1 MEPALC
7 HFMAS
12 HDEYHTDE
20 SASTFGILQTLP
32 EQIPSKE
39 NYIVPDHI
47 VQEWI
52 SNKYGVL
59 IKQLTDRISNNALR
73 NLSRAGQDN
82 PCDFREIITE
92 VMTSRLIRR
101 GTLSA
106 QARAQRVEDIQTD
119 SSGRVTF
126 SILLLPFR
134 TPSPLKHDSLLPDLG
149 EYFTLSLLYAL
160 ADSCRQVQL
169 RLFNMAHSVS
179 DTLQAQGTD
188 ARTLLRQD
196 GERSSGQR
204 GEAMSLIE
212 EALRHK
218 FSGKEYIRRRKFIRS
233 LLQNDTCLNYA
244 CPEHLSAFLL
254 LLSDV
259 EMTPVQFRHWIQTD
273 ITPVHIYAVQDEY
286 RYPCFDMLD
295 RKMIRDYRT
304 DLLAFMKNVNMDNQ
318 LLSLIRYEDIRN
330 NLSWKTR
337 YFNDLEYSSKLNA
350 LMACV
355 SESEGLYEAA
365 GRAAFLTT
373 LREQDPRLQQLFE
386 PLLFAIPYPLLE
398 TYARE
403 QSLNYGEFYCQ
414 FMKNIYTP
422 RKGDDELLRRVILNQ
437 VLQAVARYVAAYESN
452 TAGKN
457 TTGFDDVRSLFPET
471 LRMSIHRKDEIH
483 GHYSVQISPS
493 SSRVPWH
500 GVAVLEPTQNGFLLD
515 VRLEREVRAAGY
527 TGVSPTG
534 REQSPLFFVP
544 PDISHEELTQRLTD
558 DSFALLS
565 LSSSR

>member
-32 EQIPSKE
+32 EQIPSKKH
-39 NYIVPDHI
+39 YIVPDHI

-204 GEAMSLIE
+204 GEAMSIIE

-304 DLLAFMKNVNMDNQ
+304 DLLAFMKTVNMDNQ
-318 LLSLIRYEDIRN
+318 LLSLIRYEDIQN

-355 SESEGLYEAA
+355 SETEELYEAA
-365 GRAAFLTT
+365 GRAAFLTM

-398 TYARE
+398 TYSRE
-403 QSLNYGEFYCQ
+403 QSLDYGEFYCQ

>member
-1 MEPALC
+1 MESVLNHSTPD
-7 HFMAS
+7 

-20 SASTFGILQTLP
+20 TASTFGILQTLP
-32 EQIPSKE
+32 EHIPSKE
-39 NYIVPDHI
+39 NYIIPGEI
-47 VQEWI
+47 IERWI
-52 SNKYGVL
+52 SNKYGAL
-59 IKQLTDRISNNALR
+59 IKQLTDRISNNTLR
-73 NLSRAGQDN
+73 NLSRTGQDN

-106 QARAQRVEDIQTD
+106 EARAQRAADIQTD
-119 SSGRVTF
+119 SAGRVTF

-160 ADSCRQVQL
+160 AASCRQVQL
-169 RLFNMAHSVS
+169 SLFNLAHSVS
-179 DTLQAQGTD
+179 EKLKAQGTD
-188 ARTLLRQD
+188 PWTLLRQA
-196 GERSSGQR
+196 GERSSGKR
-204 GEAMSLIE
+204 GETMALIE
-212 EALRHK
+212 EDLRHK

-233 LLQNDTCLNYA
+233 ILQNDTCLNYEY
-244 CPEHLSAFLL
+244 PEHLSSFLL
-254 LLSDV
+254 LLSDA
-259 EMTPVQFRHWIQTD
+259 EMSPVQFRHWMQAD
-273 ITPVHIYAVQDEY
+273 IIPVHIYAIQDEY

-295 RKMIRDYRT
+295 RKMIRDYRD
-304 DLLAFMKNVNMDNQ
+304 DLLAFMDTVNMDNQ
-318 LLSLIRYEDIRN
+318 LLSLIRYEDIQN

-337 YFNDLEYSSKLNA
+337 YFNDLEYTTKLNA

-355 SESEGLYEAA
+355 SDSEGLYQAE
-365 GRAAFLTT
+365 GRAAFLAT

-386 PLLFAIPYPLLE
+386 PLLFALPYPLLE

-403 QSLNYGEFYCQ
+403 QSLEYGEFYCQ
-414 FMKNIYTP
+414 FMNNIYTP
-422 RKGDDELLRRVILNQ
+422 QKEDGELLRRVILNR
-437 VLQAVARYVAAYESN
+437 VLQAVARYVAAYETN

-457 TTGFDDVRSLFPET
+457 TTGFDDVRSLLPDT
-471 LRMSIHRKDEIH
+471 LRMSIHRKDEKH

-527 TGVSPTG
+527 TGVSPSG
-534 REQSPLFFVP
+534 REPSPLFFVP
-544 PDISHEELTQRLTD
+544 PGISLEQLTQRLTD

-565 LSSSR
+565 LSSSL

>member
-1 MEPALC
+1 MEPVLNL
-7 HFMAS
+7 FTTS

-20 SASTFGILQTLP
+20 TASTFGILQTLP
-32 EQIPSKE
+32 EHILSKE
-39 NYIVPDHI
+39 NHIVPGEI
-47 VQEWI
+47 IEEWI
-52 SNKYGVL
+52 SNKYGAL

-106 QARAQRVEDIQTD
+106 EARAQRVADIQTD
-119 SSGRVTF
+119 PAGRVTF

-149 EYFTLSLLYAL
+149 EYYTLSVLYAL
-160 ADSCRQVQL
+160 AASCRQVQ
-169 RLFNMAHSVS
+169 RSLFNMAHSVS
-179 DTLQAQGTD
+179 ETLKAQGTD
-188 ARTLLRQD
+188 PWTLLRQA
-196 GERSSGQR
+196 GERTSGKR
-204 GEAMSLIE
+204 GEAMTLIE
-212 EALRHK
+212 EDLRLK
-218 FSGKEYIRRRKFIRS
+218 FFGKEYIRRRKFIRS
-233 LLQNDTCLNYA
+233 ILQNDTCLNYEY
-244 CPEHLSAFLL
+244 PEHLSSFLL
-254 LLSDV
+254 LLSDA
-259 EMTPVQFRHWIQTD
+259 EMSPLQFRHWIQAD
-273 ITPVHIYAVQDEY
+273 ISPVHIYAIQDEY

-295 RKMIRDYRT
+295 RKMIRDYRY
-304 DLLAFMKNVNMDNQ
+304 DLLAFMDTVNMDNQ
-318 LLSLIRYEDIRN
+318 LLSLIRYEDIQN

-337 YFNDLEYSSKLNA
+337 YFNDLEYTNKLNA

-355 SESEGLYEAA
+355 SDSEGVYQAE
-365 GRAAFLTT
+365 GRGAFLTI

-386 PLLFAIPYPLLE
+386 PLLFALPYPLLE

-403 QSLNYGEFYCQ
+403 QSLEYDEFYCH
-414 FMKNIYTP
+414 FMNKIYTP
-422 RKGDDELLRRVILNQ
+422 QKEDVELLRRVILNQ
-437 VLQAVARYVAAYESN
+437 VLHAVARYVAAYESN

-471 LRMSIHRKDEIH
+471 LRMSIHRKDEKH

-493 SSRVPWH
+493 SSRVPRH

-534 REQSPLFFVP
+534 REQCPLFFVP
-544 PDISHEELTQRLTD
+544 PGISLEQLTQRLTD

-565 LSSSR
+565 LSSSL

>member
-1 MEPALC
+1 MEPVLS
-7 HFMAS
+7 HFTTS

-20 SASTFGILQTLP
+20 TPSTFGILQTLP
-32 EQIPSKE
+32 EHIPSKE
-39 NYIVPDHI
+39 NHIVPSEIID
-47 VQEWI
+47 EWI
-52 SNKYGVL
+52 SKKYGAL
-59 IKQLTDRISNNALR
+59 IDQLTDRISNKALR
-73 NLSRAGQDN
+73 NLLRADKDN

-101 GTLSA
+101 GTLSTK
-106 QARAQRVEDIQTD
+106 ARAQRVEDIQTD

-149 EYFTLSLLYAL
+149 EYFTLSILYAL

-169 RLFNMAHSVS
+169 SLFNLAHSVS
-179 DTLQAQGTD
+179 DTLKAQGND
-188 ARTLLRQD
+188 ARSLLRQV
-196 GERSSGQR
+196 GEPSSGRR
-204 GEAMSLIE
+204 GETMARIE
-212 EALRHK
+212 EALKHRY
-218 FSGKEYIRRRKFIRS
+218 SGKEYIRRRKFIRS
-233 LLQNDTCLNYA
+233 ILQNDTCLSYE
-244 CPEHLSAFLL
+244 CPEHLSSFLL
-254 LLSDV
+254 LLSDS
-259 EMTPVQFRHWIQTD
+259 EMTPVQFRHWIQAD
-273 ITPVHIYAVQDEY
+273 ITPVHIYAIQDEY
-286 RYPCFDMLD
+286 RYPCFDMLE

-304 DLLAFMKNVNMDNQ
+304 DLLAFMNTVNMDSH
-318 LLSLIRYEDIRN
+318 LLSLIRYEDIQN

-337 YFNDLEYSSKLNA
+337 YFNDLEYSAKLST

-355 SESEGLYEAA
+355 SEYEGLYEAE

-373 LREQDPRLQQLFE
+373 LRELDPRLQQLFE
-386 PLLFAIPYPLLE
+386 PLLFALPYPLLE

-403 QSLNYGEFYCQ
+403 QSLDYDEFYCQ

-422 RKGDDELLRRVILNQ
+422 RKEDDELLRRVILNQ

-457 TTGFDDVRSLFPET
+457 TTGFDDVRSLFPDT
-471 LRMSIHRKDEIH
+471 LRMSIHRKDEKH

-527 TGVSPTG
+527 TGVSPSG
-534 REQSPLFFVP
+534 REPSPLF
-544 PDISHEELTQRLTD
+544 
-558 DSFALLS
+558 LS
-565 LSSSR
+565 LPASA

>member
-1 MEPALC
+1 MEPVLNL
-7 HFMAS
+7 FTTS

-20 SASTFGILQTLP
+20 TASTFGILQTLP
-32 EQIPSKE
+32 EHIPSKE
-39 NYIVPDHI
+39 NHIVPGEI
-47 VQEWI
+47 IEEWI
-52 SNKYGVL
+52 SNKYGAL

-82 PCDFREIITE
+82 PCGFREIITE

-106 QARAQRVEDIQTD
+106 EARAQRVADIQTD
-119 SSGRVTF
+119 SAGRVTF

-160 ADSCRQVQL
+160 ADSCRQVQHH
-169 RLFNMAHSVS
+169 LFNLAHSVS
-179 DTLQAQGTD
+179 DTLQAQGID

-204 GEAMSLIE
+204 GEAMSFIE
-212 EALRHK
+212 ETLKHK

-259 EMTPVQFRHWIQTD
+259 EMTPVQFRHWILTD

-304 DLLAFMKNVNMDNQ
+304 DLLAFMKTVNMDNQ
-318 LLSLIRYEDIRN
+318 LLSLIRYENIQN
-330 NLSWKTR
+330 NLSWKIR

-355 SESEGLYEAA
+355 SETEELYEAA

-403 QSLNYGEFYCQ
+403 QSLDYGEFYCQ

-500 GVAVLEPTQNGFLLD
+500 GVAVMEPTQNGFLLD

>member
-1 MEPALC
+1 
-7 HFMAS
+7 
-12 HDEYHTDE
+12 
-20 SASTFGILQTLP
+20 
-32 EQIPSKE
+32 
-39 NYIVPDHI
+39 
-47 VQEWI
+47 
-52 SNKYGVL
+52 
-59 IKQLTDRISNNALR
+59 
-73 NLSRAGQDN
+73 
-82 PCDFREIITE
+82 
-92 VMTSRLIRR
+92 
-101 GTLSA
+101 
-106 QARAQRVEDIQTD
+106 
-119 SSGRVTF
+119 
-126 SILLLPFR
+126 
-134 TPSPLKHDSLLPDLG
+134 
-149 EYFTLSLLYAL
+149 
-160 ADSCRQVQL
+160 
-169 RLFNMAHSVS
+169 
-179 DTLQAQGTD
+179 
-188 ARTLLRQD
+188 
-196 GERSSGQR
+196 
-204 GEAMSLIE
+204 
-212 EALRHK
+212 
-218 FSGKEYIRRRKFIRS
+218 
-233 LLQNDTCLNYA
+233 
-244 CPEHLSAFLL
+244 
-254 LLSDV
+254 
-259 EMTPVQFRHWIQTD
+259 
-273 ITPVHIYAVQDEY
+273 
-286 RYPCFDMLD
+286 MLD

-318 LLSLIRYEDIRN
+318 LLSLIRYEDIQN

-350 LMACV
+350 LMSCV

-403 QSLNYGEFYCQ
+403 QSLDYGEFYCQ

-515 VRLEREVRAAGY
+515 VRLEREVRAARY

>member
-39 NYIVPDHI
+39 HYIVPDHI

-188 ARTLLRQD
+188 AMALLRQD

-212 EALRHK
+212 ETLRHK

-259 EMTPVQFRHWIQTD
+259 EMTPVQFRHWIQTN

-304 DLLAFMKNVNMDNQ
+304 DLLAFMKTVNMDNQ
-318 LLSLIRYEDIRN
+318 LLSLIRYEDIQN

-355 SESEGLYEAA
+355 SETEELYEAA

-386 PLLFAIPYPLLE
+386 PLLFALPYPLLE

-403 QSLNYGEFYCQ
+403 QSLDYGEFYCQ

-471 LRMSIHRKDEIH
+471 LRMSIHRKDEKH

-527 TGVSPTG
+527 TGVSPKG

>member
-318 LLSLIRYEDIRN
+318 LLSLIRYEDIQN

-403 QSLNYGEFYCQ
+403 QSLDYGEFYCQ

>member
-32 EQIPSKE
+32 EQIPSKKH
-39 NYIVPDHI
+39 YIVPDHI

-101 GTLSA
+101 GTFSA

-204 GEAMSLIE
+204 GEAMSIIE

-304 DLLAFMKNVNMDNQ
+304 DLLAFMKTVNMDNQ
-318 LLSLIRYEDIRN
+318 LLSLIRYEDIQN

-355 SESEGLYEAA
+355 SETEELYEAA
-365 GRAAFLTT
+365 GRAAFLTM

-398 TYARE
+398 TYSRE
-403 QSLNYGEFYCQ
+403 QSLDYGEFYCQ

>member
-1 MEPALC
+1 MEPVLNL
-7 HFMAS
+7 FTTS

-20 SASTFGILQTLP
+20 TASTFGILQTLP
-32 EQIPSKE
+32 EHILSKE
-39 NYIVPDHI
+39 NHIVPGEI
-47 VQEWI
+47 IEEWI
-52 SNKYGVL
+52 SNKYGAL

-106 QARAQRVEDIQTD
+106 EARAQRVADIQTD
-119 SSGRVTF
+119 PAGRVTF

-149 EYFTLSLLYAL
+149 EYYTLSVLYAL
-160 ADSCRQVQL
+160 AASCRQAQ
-169 RLFNMAHSVS
+169 RSLFNMAHSVS
-179 DTLQAQGTD
+179 ETLKAQGTD
-188 ARTLLRQD
+188 PWTLLRQA
-196 GERSSGQR
+196 GERTSGKR
-204 GEAMSLIE
+204 GEAMTLIE
-212 EALRHK
+212 EDLRLK
-218 FSGKEYIRRRKFIRS
+218 FFGKEYIRRRKFIRS
-233 LLQNDTCLNYA
+233 ILQNDTCLNYEY
-244 CPEHLSAFLL
+244 PEHLFSFLL
-254 LLSDV
+254 LLSDA
-259 EMTPVQFRHWIQTD
+259 EMSPVQFRHWIQAD
-273 ITPVHIYAVQDEY
+273 ITPVHIYAIQDEY

-295 RKMIRDYRT
+295 RKMIRDYRD
-304 DLLAFMKNVNMDNQ
+304 DLLAFMDTVNMDNQ
-318 LLSLIRYEDIRN
+318 LLSLIRYEDIQN

-337 YFNDLEYSSKLNA
+337 YFNDLEYTTKLNA

-355 SESEGLYEAA
+355 SDSEGLYQAE
-365 GRAAFLTT
+365 GRGAFLTT

-386 PLLFAIPYPLLE
+386 PLLFALPYPLLE

-403 QSLNYGEFYCQ
+403 QSLEYGEFYCH
-414 FMKNIYTP
+414 FMNNIYTP
-422 RKGDDELLRRVILNQ
+422 QKEDVELLRRVILNQ

-471 LRMSIHRKDEIH
+471 LRMSIHRKDEKH

-534 REQSPLFFVP
+534 RKQCPLF
-544 PDISHEELTQRLTD
+544 
-558 DSFALLS
+558 LS
-565 LSSSR
+565 LPASVWNS

>member
-1 MEPALC
+1 MEPVLN
-7 HFMAS
+7 HFTPA

-20 SASTFGILQTLP
+20 TASTFGILQTLP
-32 EQIPSKE
+32 EHIPSKE
-39 NYIVPDHI
+39 NHIVPGEVI
-47 VQEWI
+47 EEWI
-52 SNKYGVL
+52 SNKYGAL
-59 IKQLTDRISNNALR
+59 IKQLTDRISNNTLR
-73 NLSRAGQDN
+73 YLSRAGQDN

-106 QARAQRVEDIQTD
+106 QARAQRVADIQTD

-169 RLFNMAHSVS
+169 RLFNLAHSVS
-179 DTLQAQGTD
+179 DTLKAQGTD

-212 EALRHK
+212 EELRHK
-218 FSGKEYIRRRKFIRS
+218 FSGKEYIRRRKFIRA

-244 CPEHLSAFLL
+244 CPEHLSSFLL
-254 LLSDV
+254 LLSDA
-259 EMTPVQFRHWIQTD
+259 EMTPVQFRHWIQAD
-273 ITPVHIYAVQDEY
+273 IIPVHIYAVQDEY

-295 RKMIRDYRT
+295 RRMIRDYRT
-304 DLLAFMKNVNMDNQ
+304 DLLAFMDTVSMDNQ
-318 LLSLIRYEDIRN
+318 LLSLIRYEDIQN

-337 YFNDLEYSSKLNA
+337 YFNDLEYSSKLNG

-355 SESEGLYEAA
+355 SESEGLYQAE

-386 PLLFAIPYPLLE
+386 PLLFALPYPLLE
-398 TYARE
+398 TYARD
-403 QSLNYGEFYCQ
+403 QSLDYGEFYCQ
-414 FMKNIYTP
+414 FMNNIYTP
-422 RKGDDELLRRVILNQ
+422 QKEDGELLRRVILNK

-471 LRMSIHRKDEIH
+471 LRMSIHRKDEKY

-527 TGVSPTG
+527 TGVSPSG

-544 PDISHEELTQRLTD
+544 PGITLEQLTQRLTD

-565 LSSSR
+565 LSSSL

>member
-1 MEPALC
+1 MEPVLNL
-7 HFMAS
+7 FTTS

-20 SASTFGILQTLP
+20 TASTFGILQTLP
-32 EQIPSKE
+32 EHILSKE
-39 NYIVPDHI
+39 NHIVPGEI
-47 VQEWI
+47 IEEWI
-52 SNKYGVL
+52 SNKYGAL

-106 QARAQRVEDIQTD
+106 EARAQRVADIQTD
-119 SSGRVTF
+119 PAGRVTF
-126 SILLLPFR
+126 STLLLPFR

-149 EYFTLSLLYAL
+149 EYYTLSVLYAL
-160 ADSCRQVQL
+160 AASCRQVQ
-169 RLFNMAHSVS
+169 RSLFNMAHSVS
-179 DTLQAQGTD
+179 ETLKAQGTD
-188 ARTLLRQD
+188 PWTLLRQA
-196 GERSSGQR
+196 GERTSGKR
-204 GEAMSLIE
+204 GEAMTLIE
-212 EALRHK
+212 EDLRLK
-218 FSGKEYIRRRKFIRS
+218 FFGKEYIRRRKFIRS
-233 LLQNDTCLNYA
+233 ILQNDTCLNYEY
-244 CPEHLSAFLL
+244 PEHLSSFLL
-254 LLSDV
+254 LLSDA
-259 EMTPVQFRHWIQTD
+259 EMSPLQFRHWIQAD
-273 ITPVHIYAVQDEY
+273 ISPVHIYAIQDEY

-295 RKMIRDYRT
+295 RKMIRDYRYE
-304 DLLAFMKNVNMDNQ
+304 LLAFMDTVNMDNQ
-318 LLSLIRYEDIRN
+318 LLSLIRYEDIQN

-337 YFNDLEYSSKLNA
+337 YFNDLEYTNKLNA

-355 SESEGLYEAA
+355 SDSEGLYQAE
-365 GRAAFLTT
+365 GRGAFLTI
-373 LREQDPRLQQLFE
+373 LREQVPRLQQLFE
-386 PLLFAIPYPLLE
+386 PLLFALPYPLLE

-403 QSLNYGEFYCQ
+403 QSLEYDEFYCH
-414 FMKNIYTP
+414 FMNKIYTP
-422 RKGDDELLRRVILNQ
+422 QKEDVELLRRVILNQ
-437 VLQAVARYVAAYESN
+437 VLHAVARYVAAYESN

-471 LRMSIHRKDEIH
+471 LRMSIHRKDEKH

-534 REQSPLFFVP
+534 REQCPLFFVP
-544 PDISHEELTQRLTD
+544 PGISLEQLTQRLTD

-565 LSSSR
+565 LSSSL

>member
-1 MEPALC
+1 MEPVLNL
-7 HFMAS
+7 FTTS

-20 SASTFGILQTLP
+20 TVSTFGILQTLP
-32 EQIPSKE
+32 EHIPSKE
-39 NYIVPDHI
+39 NHIVPGEI
-47 VQEWI
+47 IEEWI
-52 SNKYGVL
+52 SNKYGAL

-73 NLSRAGQDN
+73 NLLRTGQDN

-106 QARAQRVEDIQTD
+106 EARAQRVADIQTD
-119 SSGRVTF
+119 SAGRVTF

-134 TPSPLKHDSLLPDLG
+134 IPSPLKHDSLLPDLG
-149 EYFTLSLLYAL
+149 EYYTLSVLYAL
-160 ADSCRQVQL
+160 AASCRQVQ
-169 RLFNMAHSVS
+169 RSLFNMVHSVS
-179 DTLQAQGTD
+179 ETLKAQGTD
-188 ARTLLRQD
+188 PWTLLRQA
-196 GERSSGQR
+196 GERTSGKR
-204 GEAMSLIE
+204 GEAMTLIE
-212 EALRHK
+212 EDLRLK
-218 FSGKEYIRRRKFIRS
+218 FFGKEYIRRRKFIRS
-233 LLQNDTCLNYA
+233 ILQNDTCLNYEY
-244 CPEHLSAFLL
+244 PEHLFSFLL
-254 LLSDV
+254 LLSDA
-259 EMTPVQFRHWIQTD
+259 EMSPVQFRHWIQAD
-273 ITPVHIYAVQDEY
+273 ITPVHIYAIQDEY

-295 RKMIRDYRT
+295 RKMIRDYRD
-304 DLLAFMKNVNMDNQ
+304 DLLAFMDTVNMDNH
-318 LLSLIRYEDIRN
+318 LLSLIRYEDIQN

-337 YFNDLEYSSKLNA
+337 YFNDLEYTTKLNA

-355 SESEGLYEAA
+355 SDSEGLYQAE
-365 GRAAFLTT
+365 GRGAFLTT

-386 PLLFAIPYPLLE
+386 PLLFVLPYPLLE

-403 QSLNYGEFYCQ
+403 QSLEYGEFYCH
-414 FMKNIYTP
+414 FMNNIYTP
-422 RKGDDELLRRVILNQ
+422 QKEDVELLRRVILNQ

-471 LRMSIHRKDEIH
+471 LRMSIHRKDEKH

-534 REQSPLFFVP
+534 REQCPLFFVP
-544 PDISHEELTQRLTD
+544 PGISLEQLTQRLTD

-565 LSSSR
+565 LSSSL

>member
-1 MEPALC
+1 MESVLSL
-7 HFMAS
+7 FTTS

-20 SASTFGILQTLP
+20 TASTFGILQTLP
-32 EQIPSKE
+32 EHIPSKE
-39 NYIVPDHI
+39 NHIVPDEI
-47 VQEWI
+47 IKEWI
-52 SNKYGVL
+52 SNKYGAL

-73 NLSRAGQDN
+73 NLSRTGQDN

-106 QARAQRVEDIQTD
+106 EARAQRVADIQTD
-119 SSGRVTF
+119 SAGRVTF

-149 EYFTLSLLYAL
+149 EYFTLSVLYAL
-160 ADSCRQVQL
+160 AASCRQVQL
-169 RLFNMAHSVS
+169 SLFNMAHSVS
-179 DTLQAQGTD
+179 ETLKAQGTD
-188 ARTLLRQD
+188 PWTLLRQA
-196 GERSSGQR
+196 GERSSGKR
-204 GEAMSLIE
+204 GEAMTLIE
-212 EALRHK
+212 EDLRHK

-233 LLQNDTCLNYA
+233 ILQNDTCLNYEY
-244 CPEHLSAFLL
+244 PEHLSSFLL
-254 LLSDV
+254 LLSDA
-259 EMTPVQFRHWIQTD
+259 EMSPVQFRHWIQED
-273 ITPVHIYAVQDEY
+273 IIPVHIYAIQDEY

-295 RKMIRDYRT
+295 RKMIRAYRD
-304 DLLAFMKNVNMDNQ
+304 DLLAFMDTVNMDNQ
-318 LLSLIRYEDIRN
+318 LLSLIRYEDIQN

-337 YFNDLEYSSKLNA
+337 YFNDLEYTTKLNA
-350 LMACV
+350 LMVCV
-355 SESEGLYEAA
+355 SDSDGLYQAE
-365 GRAAFLTT
+365 GRGAFLAT

-386 PLLFAIPYPLLE
+386 PLLFALPYPLLE

-403 QSLNYGEFYCQ
+403 QSLEYGEFYCQ
-414 FMKNIYTP
+414 FMNNIYTP
-422 RKGDDELLRRVILNQ
+422 QKEDGELLRRVILNQ
-437 VLQAVARYVAAYESN
+437 VLHAVARYVAAYESN

-471 LRMSIHRKDEIH
+471 LRMSIHRKDEKH

-534 REQSPLFFVP
+534 REQCPLFFVP
-544 PDISHEELTQRLTD
+544 PGISLEQLTQRLTD
-558 DSFALLS
+558 DSFVLLS
-565 LSSSR
+565 LSSSL

>member
-39 NYIVPDHI
+39 HYIVPDHI

-304 DLLAFMKNVNMDNQ
+304 DLLAFMKTVNMDNQ
-318 LLSLIRYEDIRN
+318 LLSLIRYEDIQN

-373 LREQDPRLQQLFE
+373 LQEQDPRLQQLFE

>member
-1 MEPALC
+1 MEPVLS
-7 HFMAS
+7 HFTTS

-20 SASTFGILQTLP
+20 TASTFCILQTLP
-32 EQIPSKE
+32 EHIPSKE
-39 NYIVPDHI
+39 NHIVPGEIID
-47 VQEWI
+47 EWI
-52 SNKYGVL
+52 SKKYGAL
-59 IKQLTDRISNNALR
+59 IDQLTDRISNKALR
-73 NLSRAGQDN
+73 NLLRADKDN

-101 GTLSA
+101 GTLSTK
-106 QARAQRVEDIQTD
+106 ARAQRVEDIQTD

-149 EYFTLSLLYAL
+149 EYFTLSILYAL

-169 RLFNMAHSVS
+169 SLFNLAHSVS
-179 DTLQAQGTD
+179 DALKAQGND
-188 ARTLLRQD
+188 ARSLLRQV
-196 GERSSGQR
+196 GEPSSGRR
-204 GEAMSLIE
+204 GETMARIE
-212 EALRHK
+212 EALKHRY
-218 FSGKEYIRRRKFIRS
+218 SGKEYIRRRKFIRS
-233 LLQNDTCLNYA
+233 ILQNDTCLSYE
-244 CPEHLSAFLL
+244 CPEHLSSFLL
-254 LLSDV
+254 LLSDS
-259 EMTPVQFRHWIQTD
+259 EMTPVQFRHWIQAD
-273 ITPVHIYAVQDEY
+273 ITPVHIYAIQDEY
-286 RYPCFDMLD
+286 RYPCFDMLE

-304 DLLAFMKNVNMDNQ
+304 DLLAFMNTVNMDSH
-318 LLSLIRYEDIRN
+318 LLSLIRYEDIQN

-337 YFNDLEYSSKLNA
+337 YFNDLEYSAKLST

-355 SESEGLYEAA
+355 SEYEGLYEAE

-373 LREQDPRLQQLFE
+373 LRELDPRLQQLFE
-386 PLLFAIPYPLLE
+386 PLLFALPYPLLE

-403 QSLNYGEFYCQ
+403 QSLDYDEFYCQ

-422 RKGDDELLRRVILNQ
+422 RKEDDELLRRVILNQ

-457 TTGFDDVRSLFPET
+457 TTGFDDVRSLFPDT
-471 LRMSIHRKDEIH
+471 LRMSIHRKDEKH

-515 VRLEREVRAAGY
+515 IRLEREVRAAGY
-527 TGVSPTG
+527 TGVSPSG
-534 REQSPLFFVP
+534 REPSPLF
-544 PDISHEELTQRLTD
+544 
-558 DSFALLS
+558 LS
-565 LSSSR
+565 LPASAWKS

>member
-1 MEPALC
+1 MESALS

-39 NYIVPDHI
+39 HYIVPDNI

-59 IKQLTDRISNNALR
+59 IKRLTDRISNNALR

-101 GTLSA
+101 GTLCA
-106 QARAQRVEDIQTD
+106 EARAQRVTAIQTD

-149 EYFTLSLLYAL
+149 EYFTLSILYAL

-169 RLFNMAHSVS
+169 RLFNLAHSVS
-179 DTLQAQGTD
+179 DALKTQGNDT
-188 ARTLLRQD
+188 RVLLRQA
-196 GERSSGQR
+196 GEPSSGRR
-204 GEAMSLIE
+204 GEAMARIE
-212 EALRHK
+212 EDLKHHY
-218 FSGKEYIRRRKFIRS
+218 SGKDYIRRRKFIRS
-233 LLQNDTCLNYA
+233 ILQNDTCLNYE
-244 CPEHLSAFLL
+244 CPEYLSSFLL
-254 LLSDV
+254 LLSDA
-259 EMTPVQFRHWIQTD
+259 EMTPVQFRHWIQAD

-304 DLLAFMKNVNMDNQ
+304 DLLAFMNTVNMDNQ
-318 LLSLIRYEDIRN
+318 LLSLIRYEDIQN

-365 GRAAFLTT
+365 GRAVFLTT

-386 PLLFAIPYPLLE
+386 PLLFALPYPLLE

-403 QSLNYGEFYCQ
+403 QSLDYREFYCQ

-422 RKGDDELLRRVILNQ
+422 REGDDELLRRVILNQ

-471 LRMSIHRKDEIH
+471 LRMSIHRKDEKH

-527 TGVSPTG
+527 TGVSPNG
-534 REQSPLFFVP
+534 REQSPFFFVP
-544 PDISHEELTQRLTD
+544 PGISHEELTQRLTD

-565 LSSSR
+565 LSSSQ